1 MIHTPQQ
8 FRYYPRII
16 GYTYTNLLPYISLVN
31 YQAQIDNDRT
41 KSNRYRYTHLDV
53 HSRITKIYKNM
64 NKKNY

>member
-16 GYTYTNLLPYISLVN
+16 GYTYTNILPYISVVN
-31 YQAQIDNDRT
+31 YHVRLHNERK
-41 KSNRYRYTHLDV
+41 KSNHYRYTHLDV
-53 HSRITKIYKNM
+53 HSRITQLYKNM

>member
-16 GYTYTNLLPYISLVN
+16 GYIYTNLSPYISSVN
-31 YQAQIDNDRT
+31 YQVQLHNERN
-41 KSNRYRYTHLDV
+41 KYNHYRYMHLDV
-53 HSRITKIYKNM
+53 HSRITQIYKNM